1 MLYVQK
7 IGLGVRSNCT
17 YSCRICL
24 RCPFLLLYVQK
35 IGLGARSNCTYS
47 RQTFLLYD
55 KAPLDLFDAGM
66 VFFIQ

>member
-1 MLYVQK
+1 MLYVQKIGLGARSNCTYSCQIELLRPFHMLYVQK
-7 IGLGVRSNCT
+7 IGLGV
-17 YSCRICL
+17 
-24 RCPFLLLYVQK
+24 
-35 IGLGARSNCTYS
+35 RSNCTYS